1 MSAPRRVVI
10 TGVGMVSAAGAGGS
24 AAVREALARRDS
36 AVRPVAAFDTAGLPC
51 RLAGEVDDAI
61 LEPLFDRDAARR
73 LSRISRLA
81 VVAARLAVEDAH
93 VDAGPS
99 LGLVVGTE
107 FGDFRSSGEFATGY
121 LNRGPSGLSPMLFP
135 GTVMNAM
142 GAAVAIAI
150 GVKGPTVTVNQASVA
165 GDLAVARASALIARG
180 QADAVLAGGVDELC
194 GPVYRRLADE
204 LGALSPMRDQ
214 AGRRAGPEGSRPY
227 AADHNGPVLGEGA
240 TFVVLEDYDVARARG
255 APIVA
260 EIAGARW
267 GNVPV
272 APHSAPVARADSRS
286 ALRGSLAAAG
296 LPADALTTCWG
307 GGNGDPAL
315 DDWELA
321 LLRADLPGRPDLVPP
336 RAIAGIFG
344 QHSGL
349 GALRVAGAALAA
361 GAGPTLAHGLARG
374 GCRTA
379 LVLASPVRR

>member
-1 MSAPRRVVI
+1 MSAPRRVVV

-24 AAVREALARRDS
+24 AAVARALDRGEPFI
-36 AVRPVAAFDTAGLPC
+36 RPVSAFDTAGLPC
-51 RLAGEVDDAI
+51 HLAGEVDDAV
-61 LEPLFDRDAARR
+61 LEPLIDRDAARR

-81 VVAARLAVEDAH
+81 VAACRLAVDEAK
-93 VDAGPS
+93 VDSGPT

-121 LNRGPSGLSPMLFP
+121 LKRGPSGLSPMLFP

-142 GAAVAIAI
+142 GAAVAITI

-165 GDLAVARASALIARG
+165 GDLAVARGAALVARG
-180 QADAVLAGGVDELC
+180 QAEAVLAGGVDELC

-204 LGALSPMRDQ
+204 LGMLSPMRGRD
-214 AGRRAGPEGSRPY
+214 GRRAGTEGSRPY
-227 AADHNGPVLGEGA
+227 AAEHNGPVLGEGA
-240 TFVVLEDYDVARARG
+240 TFLVLEDHEVARARG
-255 APIVA
+255 ATVLA
-260 EIAGARW
+260 ELVGARW

-272 APHSAPVARADSRS
+272 APHTAPVSRADSRS
-286 ALRGSLAAAG
+286 ALRASLAAAG
-296 LPADALTTCWG
+296 VLAAALTACWG
-307 GGNGDPAL
+307 AGSGDPAL

-321 LLRADLPGRPDLVPP
+321 LLRADLPDRPDLVPP
-336 RAIAGIFG
+336 RALAGVFG
-344 QHSGL
+344 RHAGV
-349 GALRVAGAALAA
+349 GAIRVAAAALAA